1 MDSLIGQSDIDT
13 QVSWDKSEGGIAWNE
28 KWLYGECAFQI
39 ETFNDEE
46 LWRRQKRIDKRE
58 KKREWKVFINIIS
71 LFHLKSFFLNVVFLQ
86 GSLFAILRCSICITL
101 CHFRPRENAS
111 SFTNLIL
118 CSLVQVLNYTVYP
131 NLLTWS
137 KEKMHPLQLP

>member
-1 MDSLIGQSDIDT
+1 M
-13 QVSWDKSEGGIAWNE
+13 KSFH
-28 KWLYGECAFQI
+28 KYHF
-39 ETFNDEE
+39 
-46 LWRRQKRIDKRE
+46 
-58 KKREWKVFINIIS
+58 IIS
-71 LFHLKSFFLNVVFLQ
+71 SQIFLLNVVFLQ

-131 NLLTWS
+131 NLLRDLDPKKRCTPYNFLNLSFLRLIRNLILAFVPVHSWLNS
-137 KEKMHPLQLP
+137 VMAINLTEASRSN